1 MTCAE
6 RIRKI
11 RLMEKMEKSN
21 RTTKTEDSDMRY
33 HDRNGDVMIEARM
46 VRREDL

>member
-6 RIRKI
+6 RMRRI

-21 RTTKTEDSDMRY
+21 RTTTENGTMKY
-33 HDRNGDVMIEARM
+33 HDREGNVLIEATMKKRA
-46 VRREDL
+46 

>member
-6 RIRKI
+6 RMRRI

-21 RTTKTEDSDMRY
+21 RTTTENGTMKY
-33 HDRNGDVMIEARM
+33 HDHEGNVLIAATMKKRA
-46 VRREDL
+46 